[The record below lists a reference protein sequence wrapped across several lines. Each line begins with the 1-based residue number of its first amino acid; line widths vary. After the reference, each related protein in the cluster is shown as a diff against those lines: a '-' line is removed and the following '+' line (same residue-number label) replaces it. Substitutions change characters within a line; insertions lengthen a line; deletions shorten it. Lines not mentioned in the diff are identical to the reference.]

1 MNRLVR
7 SLMGPSICAGVLVSG
22 YLLAAAAPVTPGL
35 EANRAKSQ
43 ERSAAAAAA
52 TMASRAAPQAK
63 PVTTLV
69 SARPPVPL
77 LVTRHTSFFVEETQP
92 APATTTATAEAVVA
106 GPQDKTDSSAPNA
119 SALSAKAMIEADG
132 YKNVFGL
139 VKAPD
144 GTWAGMAL
152 RGATQVAVRVDAS
165 GSVSQQ

>member
-22 YLLAAAAPVTPGL
+22 YLLAAAAPVTPGV

-43 ERSAAAAAA
+43 ERAAAAQ
-52 TMASRAAPQAK
+52 ASRAAPQAK
-63 PVTTLV
+63 PESTIVA
-69 SARPPVPL
+69 ARPPVPL
-77 LVTRHTSFFVEETQP
+77 MVKRHTAFFVEEAQP

-119 SALSAKAMIEADG
+119 SVSSAKAMIEADG
-132 YKNVFGL
+132 YKNVSGL